1 MNMTTNWRA
10 ILAGLFCLTTAS
22 AIDAA
27 TFVVTSTSGISTAGG
42 CDADC
47 SLHDAIVAANATT
60 TADIIEFNISGS
72 GVRTI
77 ALDSD
82 GLPQITRP
90 VTIDGYTQTGATANS
105 AASGSNAVLTVALT
119 RTNPDALNDTLLSS
133 LSFSGTATGSVVRG
147 IAFVQLGVTNLAF
160 ITTDADN
167 MVIDGNFFGTNAAGD
182 ADGGQAPSSAISVNA
197 SSNNVTIGGNTA
209 AARNL
214 FAGIEQ
220 GVSLFGTNAI
230 VRNNTFGLED
240 NGTTALALGDVGVL
254 TSGDGH
260 EIGGTGAL
268 EGNVF
273 SNIDSHAVIVANTST
288 GNSILGN
295 TFRNNTA
302 LAINLQAAG
311 DPGNGV
317 TPNDLDDPD
326 SGANGL
332 QNFPVIDA
340 ASRTGSTTQ
349 LTVSFNSTPS
359 RSYRLEFFGSDS
371 ADPSGFGEGERFAAS
386 RDVTTG
392 ASGDTSFSF
401 GVAGSALP
409 AGDFVTVTATD
420 LTTGETSEFS
430 QAVVVA
436 DTFTVNSTDD
446 VTDGVCNSTHCSL
459 REAIVAANVA
469 PGTNRIIFNIP
480 GTGPHTIVAGVS
492 GLPDITAPVDLDG
505 SSQPGS
511 SDNTQTGAGND
522 AVRQIVLSAPSV
534 VSLADLLLLAPGSDG
549 SIIRS
554 IAFKDIDSDG
564 GSLLHIDSDS
574 VNVFGCA
581 FGLDATG
588 NADGGNSGL
597 AALRVSGNSNR
608 IGGTSAESRVQIG
621 GATLGLLLEGDA
633 NVVRNFTA
641 GLSSAGTATV
651 PVTGNSAVFVSG
663 LDNDI
668 DSLPSSPNRIVGNV
682 GKGIRINANRTGNRI
697 RSTLFQG
704 NGGIAIDLEA
714 GSDPASGITPNDAND
729 ADSGANGLQN
739 HPVITLAERNPDGT
753 GTIQGT
759 LSTNPVNGTAYSVD
773 VFHSASA
780 GPSGN
785 GEGSTLLGTVS
796 VSVNSSGVGTFE
808 INPAGLP
815 AGGFVAATATRN
827 AAPRDTSEFSPAV
840 SLNNA
845 ALVVVNTNL
854 SGAGSLSNAIVTAN
868 AQPGADRIHFNIA
881 GVEPHRIDAGPDGL
895 PPIVSEV
902 FIDGATQEG
911 FANNNSTTGFNGV
924 VTIEVAATA
933 MTGGEHVFQF
943 AAGSDNSRIRG
954 LSIFRSAGPG
964 TVNGIQVQSADGV
977 DFDANI
983 IGADATG
990 DTGSGFGTALSYGS
1004 GADAGR
1010 VGGTTLNLRNLFT
1023 NNSNDLI
1030 VSGDDVVVQ
1039 ANSFGRRRNGTVS
1052 PIGAG
1057 TAIAIFGSRAEVGGS
1072 ASRRNLVA
1080 GHEIGVL
1087 IQSGGSAEIS
1097 RNVITDM
1104 SGLAIDLAPLGPNP
1118 NDEDDTDAGPNDLQ
1132 NHPVIISASTSG
1144 GVTQV
1149 TGRLNSVPNAG
1160 FRIEL
1165 FAAEE
1170 NASGFAEATQLV
1182 GETTVTTNVNGDV
1195 TFSTTVNPALTIGT
1209 KVTATAT
1216 ATTNFPGL
1224 TSELA
1229 PLEAVTGPDQ
1239 VVNNTNDANDGVCN
1253 SAHCSLREAM
1263 IAANANADVTRI
1275 RFSITGAG
1283 PTFTITPQSALPV
1296 VTQPMIVDGYSQTG
1310 AVPNSNAAPPNNAVI
1325 KIVLDGTAIAGLG
1338 TNPPMF
1344 EVQSS
1349 DVEIRGVSIVGLDDG
1364 SNGNE
1369 GISTPSNI
1377 NIATLNVRVRGNFIG
1392 LLPDGT
1398 TVDANRIGVS
1408 LDGEQTDTGNEIG
1421 GPLPEHQNVISGNS
1435 QHGVTGT
1442 AAGLIIQN
1450 NLIGTA
1456 RDGVTDRGNVGNGI
1470 QVGGAFGALISDNVI
1485 AHNDKGVV
1493 VTNAGRGIEIDPNS
1507 IFDNTVLGI
1516 DLGNNG
1522 ATANDALDAD
1532 SGANNLTNKPD
1543 VVITNSS
1550 GQNRTVS
1557 MTLSA
1562 RPSTNYFVSYYAERG
1577 CPGSGLGQGEL
1588 LLGTDAHGT
1597 DAGGSVVASK
1607 SLVLPV
1613 GFAHVTA
1620 IATDRS
1626 TGETSEFSSC
1636 AVQLT
1641 DTVFANSFE

>member
-1 MNMTTNWRA
+1 MFKTTNWRA
-10 ILAGLFCLTTAS
+10 ILAGLFCLTATS
-22 AIDAA
+22 AIHAA
-27 TFVVTSTSGISTAGG
+27 TFVVTSTSSISTAGG

-60 TADIIEFNISGS
+60 TADIIEFNISGA
-72 GVRTI
+72 GVKTI
-77 ALDSD
+77 TLDAD

-90 VTIDGYTQTGATANS
+90 VTIDGYTQTGAAANS
-105 AASGSNAVLTVALT
+105 AATGSNAVLTVALT
-119 RTNPDALNDTLLSS
+119 RTNPDPINDTLMSS
-133 LSFSGTATGSVVRG
+133 LSFSGTATGSIVRG
-147 IAFVQLGVTNLAF
+147 IAFLQLGVTNLAF

-182 ADGGQAPSSAISVNA
+182 ADGGQAPSSAITVNA
-197 SSNNVTIGGNTA
+197 ASNNTTIGGNTA

-220 GVSLFGTNAI
+220 GITLFGTNAI
-230 VRNNTFGLED
+230 IRNNTFGLED
-240 NGTTALALGDVGVL
+240 NGTTALALGDVAIL
-254 TSGDGH
+254 ASGDGH
-260 EIGGTGAL
+260 EIGGIGAL

-273 SNIDSHAVIVANTST
+273 ANIDSHAVQIATAST

-295 TFRNNTA
+295 TFRNNTG

-317 TPNDLDDPD
+317 TPNDVDDPD

-332 QNFPVIDA
+332 QNFPVIEA
-340 ASRTGSTTQ
+340 ASRNGTTTQ
-349 LTVSFNSTPS
+349 ITVRLNSTPS
-359 RSYRLEFFGSDS
+359 RSFRLEFFGSDS
-371 ADPSGFGEGERFAAS
+371 ADPSGFGEGERFAAT

-392 ASGDTSFSF
+392 VTGDAGFSF
-401 GVAGSALP
+401 GVTGNALP
-409 AGDFVTVTATD
+409 AGDFVAATATD

-436 DTFTVNSTDD
+436 DTFAVNSSDD
-446 VTDGVCNSTHCSL
+446 VTDGVCNTTHCSL

-480 GTGPHTIVAGVS
+480 GTGPHTIVLGVT
-492 GLPDITAPVDLDG
+492 GLPAITAPIDLNG
-505 SSQPGS
+505 LSQPGS
-511 SDNTQTGAGND
+511 LGNTTDGPGNL
-522 AVRQIVLSAPSV
+522 AVRQIVLSAPSL
-534 VSLADLLLLAPGSDG
+534 SSNTDLMVFAAGAQASTISG
-549 SIIRS
+549 
-554 IAFKDIDSDG
+554 IAFKDINSAG
-564 GSLLHIDSDS
+564 GNLLSIQTTDIT
-574 VNVFGCA
+574 VLGCS

-588 NADGGNSGL
+588 NVDGGSNGL
-597 AALRVSGNSNR
+597 AALEVTGDSNN
-608 IGGTSAESRVQIG
+608 IGGTSASSRLQFG
-621 GATLGLLLEGDA
+621 GTTLAMFISGQN
-633 NVVRNFTA
+633 NVVNNITV
-641 GLSSAGTATV
+641 GLDSNGSPTV
-651 PVTGNSAVFVSG
+651 PITGSLSIVVNGPNNIF
-663 LDNDI
+663 
-668 DSLPSSPNRIVGNV
+668 DSTPQSPNRIFGNV
-682 GKGIRINANRTGNRI
+682 GKGIRIASDQTGNRI
-697 RSTLFQG
+697 RTTLFQG
-704 NGGIAIDLEA
+704 NGGIAIDNLTGA
-714 GSDPASGITPNDAND
+714 DPVSGITPNDAND
-729 ADSGANGLQN
+729 ADTGANGLQN
-739 HPVITLAERNPDGT
+739 HPVITLAERSPDGT

-759 LSTNPVNGTAYSVD
+759 LSTNPVNGTSYSVD

-785 GEGSTLLGTVS
+785 GQGSTLLGTVQ
-796 VSVNSSGVGTFE
+796 VSVNSSGIGTFAL
-808 INPAGLP
+808 NPVGLP
-815 AGGFVAATATRN
+815 VGGFVSATATRN
-827 AAPRDTSEFSPAV
+827 TVPLDTSEFSPAV

-868 AQPGADRIHFNIA
+868 TQPGADRIHFNIA
-881 GVEPHRIDAGPDGL
+881 GIEPHRIDAGPDGL

-902 FIDGATQEG
+902 FIDGTTQEG

-924 VTIEVAATA
+924 ITIEVAATA
-933 MTGGEHVFQF
+933 MTAAEHVFQF

-964 TVNGIQVQSADGV
+964 TANGIQVQSASGV

-990 DTGSGFGTALSYGS
+990 NTGSGFGTALGYGS

-1010 VGGTTLNLRNLFT
+1010 VGGATLNLRNLFT

-1030 VSGDDVVVQ
+1030 ISGDDVVVQ

-1052 PIGAG
+1052 PVDAG
-1057 TAIAIFGSRAEVGGS
+1057 VAIAVFGGNAEIGGL

-1118 NDEDDTDAGPNDLQ
+1118 NDEDDADAGPNDLQ

-1149 TGRLNSVPNAG
+1149 TGRLNSVPSAD

-1182 GETTVTTNVNGDV
+1182 GETSVTTDTNGDV
-1195 TFSTTVNPALTIGT
+1195 SFSVTVNPALTLGT
-1209 KVTATAT
+1209 KVTASAT
-1216 ATTNFPGL
+1216 ATSSLPGI
-1224 TSELA
+1224 TSELS
-1229 PLEAVTGPDQ
+1229 PMESVTGPDQ

-1253 SAHCSLREAM
+1253 GAHCSLREAM
-1263 IAANANADVTRI
+1263 IAANANADATRI

-1283 PTFTITPQSALPV
+1283 PTFAITPQSALPV
-1296 VTQPMIVDGYSQTG
+1296 VTQPMILDGYSQTG
-1310 AVPNSNAAPPNNAVI
+1310 AVPNSNVAPPNNAVI

-1369 GISTPSNI
+1369 GISTPSNV

-1421 GPLPEHQNVISGNS
+1421 GPLPEHQNIISGNG
-1435 QHGVTGT
+1435 QHGITGT

-1456 RDGVTDRGNVGNGI
+1456 RDGVTDRGNVGNGM
-1470 QVGGAFGALISDNVI
+1470 QVGGAFGTLITGNVI
-1485 AHNDKGVV
+1485 AHNEKGVV

-1507 IFDNTVLGI
+1507 IHANTVLGI

-1532 SGANNLTNKPD
+1532 TGANNLTNKPD
-1543 VVITNSS
+1543 LVITSS
-1550 GQNRTVS
+1550 NGQNRTVS
-1557 MTLSA
+1557 MTLAA
-1562 RPSTNYFVSYYAERG
+1562 RPSTNYFVSYYAERS
-1577 CPGSGLGQGEL
+1577 CPGDGLGPGEL
-1588 LLGTDAHGT
+1588 QLGTDAQHRCRWLGGGHQIAGIASRLCACHGNR
-1597 DAGGSVVASK
+1597 
-1607 SLVLPV
+1607 
-1613 GFAHVTA
+1613 H
-1620 IATDRS
+1620 RS
-1626 TGETSEFSSC
+1626 
-1636 AVQLT
+1636 QHR
-1641 DTVFANSFE
+1641 